1 MISKKMEAALN
12 HQIAVEAG
20 AHFTYLSMATWADA
34 KGLEGTANF
43 FYQHAAEE
51 HEHMMKIVHFVGE
64 VGGQAKVPAVKQ
76 PESDYSDVVNACEK
90 AYAHEQTVS
99 ASIHKLVQLAREEND
114 YVADEFLR
122 WFIDEQR
129 EEEVLFMRI
138 MDRIKLIGTGG
149 QSLYYIDKEL
159 ARAHAEAAA
168 AEAAAESGE
177 G

>member
-12 HQIAVEAG
+12 EQIAVEAG

-34 KGLEGTANF
+34 QGLEGTANF
-43 FYQHAAEE
+43 FFQHAAEE
-51 HEHMMKIVHFVGE
+51 HEHMMKIVHFIGE
-64 VGGQAKVPAVKQ
+64 VGGRALVPAIKK
-76 PESDYSDVVNACEK
+76 PEEQYKDVLDACEK
-90 AYAHEQTVS
+90 AYAHEQQVS
-99 ASIHKLVQLAREEND
+99 TSIYKLVTLAREEND

-159 ARAHAEAAA
+159 ARAHAEAEA
-168 AEAAAESGE
+168 AEAAEGE
-177 G
+177 A

>member
-12 HQIAVEAG
+12 KQIAVEAG

-34 KGLEGTANF
+34 QGLEGTANF

-51 HEHMMKIVHFVGE
+51 HQHMMKIVHFVSE
-64 VGGQAKVPAVKQ
+64 VGGRAIAPAVAQ
-76 PESDYSDVVNACEK
+76 PESDYNDVIDACEK
-90 AYAHEQTVS
+90 AYAHEQKVS
-99 ASIHKLVQLAREEND
+99 ASIHELVALAREEND
-114 YVADEFLR
+114 FVADEFLR

-138 MDRIKLIGTGG
+138 MDRIKIIGTGG

-168 AEAAAESGE
+168 AEAATASGE
-177 G
+177 A